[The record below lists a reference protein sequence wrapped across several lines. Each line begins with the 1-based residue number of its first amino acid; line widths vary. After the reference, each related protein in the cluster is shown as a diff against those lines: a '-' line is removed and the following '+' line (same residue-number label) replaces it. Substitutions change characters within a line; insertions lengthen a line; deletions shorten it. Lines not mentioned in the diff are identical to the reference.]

1 MKAVDL
7 LKSKVSGHMGMLM
20 TPDLSRLIMDVRYE
34 LGKRNIEILDLIETA
49 FIGHQFEAFT
59 AREAL
64 AVGDKVLQDY
74 AG

>member
-49 FIGHQFEAFT
+49 FIGHQRGGGNQQLGRFPQ
-59 AREAL
+59 
-64 AVGDKVLQDY
+64 AV
-74 AG
+74 